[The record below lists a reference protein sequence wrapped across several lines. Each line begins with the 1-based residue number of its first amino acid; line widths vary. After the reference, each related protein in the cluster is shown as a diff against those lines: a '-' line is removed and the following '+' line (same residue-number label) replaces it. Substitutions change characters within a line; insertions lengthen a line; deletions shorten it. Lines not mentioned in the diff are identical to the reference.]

1 MVTAA
6 VLAAACFLWLLWS
19 GMIPNGRTDGKPAF
33 PVLSPINMAVSQLN
47 AAYKDRLADLQ
58 DGDYHEIQFQG
69 QGPDWHSILAVF
81 ACKISQGS
89 EAMELSSLNEDQA
102 GLLEQVFWDM
112 VLLSPRLERI
122 EGENY
127 SEESLFL
134 SAGTRSPEEMASV
147 YNFTGA
153 QKKAL
158 SALLAH
164 PEITDRWLCDLT
176 SQTPEAAALLSA
188 LPGDLSPER
197 RAVVEVAC
205 SLVGKVN
212 YFWGGK
218 SRVLGWDSR
227 WGGVRKVTASG
238 SVSSGLYRPYGLDCS
253 GFVDWVFF
261 NASAGQYLISQ
272 GGGAR
277 AQHKACQDISW
288 EDALPGDLAFYP
300 EVNTSASWEVG
311 TARAIPWSSIVP
323 AEPTTWSSPPPVTF
337 QCWPVRCISAE
348 PCLYRNPLERSVW
361 NRSSFFSYGIY
372 IKKPVQ
378 THQILL

>member
-1 MVTAA
+1 
-6 VLAAACFLWLLWS
+6 
-19 GMIPNGRTDGKPAF
+19 
-33 PVLSPINMAVSQLN
+33 
-47 AAYKDRLADLQ
+47 
-58 DGDYHEIQFQG
+58 
-69 QGPDWHSILAVF
+69 
-81 ACKISQGS
+81 
-89 EAMELSSLNEDQA
+89 MELSSLNEDQA

-197 RAVVEVAC
+197 RTVVEVAC

-238 SVSSGLYRPYGLDCS
+238 SVSSGMYRP
-253 GFVDWVFF
+253 
-261 NASAGQYLISQ
+261 
-272 GGGAR
+272 
-277 AQHKACQDISW
+277 
-288 EDALPGDLAFYP
+288 
-300 EVNTSASWEVG
+300 
-311 TARAIPWSSIVP
+311 
-323 AEPTTWSSPPPVTF
+323 
-337 QCWPVRCISAE
+337 
-348 PCLYRNPLERSVW
+348 
-361 NRSSFFSYGIY
+361 
-372 IKKPVQ
+372 
-378 THQILL
+378 

>member
-1 MVTAA
+1 M
-6 VLAAACFLWLLWS
+6 
-19 GMIPNGRTDGKPAF
+19 R
-33 PVLSPINMAVSQLN
+33 
-47 AAYKDRLADLQ
+47 
-58 DGDYHEIQFQG
+58 
-69 QGPDWHSILAVF
+69 
-81 ACKISQGS
+81 
-89 EAMELSSLNEDQA
+89 
-102 GLLEQVFWDM
+102 
-112 VLLSPRLERI
+112 
-122 EGENY
+122 
-127 SEESLFL
+127 
-134 SAGTRSPEEMASV
+134 
-147 YNFTGA
+147 
-153 QKKAL
+153 
-158 SALLAH
+158 
-164 PEITDRWLCDLT
+164 
-176 SQTPEAAALLSA
+176 ALLSA

-300 EVNTSASWEVG
+300 EDEHIGIVG
-311 TARAIPWSSIVP
+311 GWDS
-323 AEPTTWSSPPPVTF
+323 
-337 QCWPVRCISAE
+337 QG
-348 PCLYRNPLERSVW
+348 NPLVIHCTSGANNVVITTASDFPVLARPLY
-361 NRSSFFSYGIY
+361 FSGAL
-372 IKKPVQ
+372 PVS
-378 THQILL
+378 

>member
-19 GMIPNGRTDGKPAF
+19 GMIPNGRTDRETGF
-33 PVLSPINMAVSQLN
+33 SGPVSINMAVSQLN

-127 SEESLFL
+127 SEESLSL

-300 EVNTSASWEVG
+300 EDEHIGIVG
-311 TARAIPWSSIVP
+311 GWDS
-323 AEPTTWSSPPPVTF
+323 
-337 QCWPVRCISAE
+337 QG
-348 PCLYRNPLERSVW
+348 NPLVIHCTSGANNVVITTASDFPVLARPLY
-361 NRSSFFSYGIY
+361 FSGAL
-372 IKKPVQ
+372 PVS
-378 THQILL
+378 

>member
-1 MVTAA
+1 
-6 VLAAACFLWLLWS
+6 
-19 GMIPNGRTDGKPAF
+19 
-33 PVLSPINMAVSQLN
+33 
-47 AAYKDRLADLQ
+47 
-58 DGDYHEIQFQG
+58 
-69 QGPDWHSILAVF
+69 
-81 ACKISQGS
+81 
-89 EAMELSSLNEDQA
+89 MELSSLNEDQA

-218 SRVLGWDSR
+218 SRVLGWDSPLGR
-227 WGGVRKVTASG
+227 STEGNRIGQCQFWPVPSLWLGLLRLCGLGV
-238 SVSSGLYRPYGLDCS
+238 
-253 GFVDWVFF
+253 
-261 NASAGQYLISQ
+261 
-272 GGGAR
+272 
-277 AQHKACQDISW
+277 
-288 EDALPGDLAFYP
+288 
-300 EVNTSASWEVG
+300 
-311 TARAIPWSSIVP
+311 
-323 AEPTTWSSPPPVTF
+323 F
-337 QCWPVRCISAE
+337 QCLGRTVP
-348 PCLYRNPLERSVW
+348 
-361 NRSSFFSYGIY
+361 
-372 IKKPVQ
+372 
-378 THQILL
+378 H

>member
-1 MVTAA
+1 MA
-6 VLAAACFLWLLWS
+6 
-19 GMIPNGRTDGKPAF
+19 GRTGKPAF

-300 EVNTSASWEVG
+300 EDEHIGIVG
-311 TARAIPWSSIVP
+311 GWDS
-323 AEPTTWSSPPPVTF
+323 
-337 QCWPVRCISAE
+337 QG
-348 PCLYRNPLERSVW
+348 NPLIIHCTSGANNVVITTASDFPVLARPLY
-361 NRSSFFSYGIY
+361 FSGAL
-372 IKKPVQ
+372 PVS
-378 THQILL
+378 

>member
-1 MVTAA
+1 
-6 VLAAACFLWLLWS
+6 
-19 GMIPNGRTDGKPAF
+19 
-33 PVLSPINMAVSQLN
+33 
-47 AAYKDRLADLQ
+47 
-58 DGDYHEIQFQG
+58 
-69 QGPDWHSILAVF
+69 
-81 ACKISQGS
+81 
-89 EAMELSSLNEDQA
+89 MELSSLNEDQA

-253 GFVDWVFF
+253 GFVDWVFY
-261 NASAGQYLISQ
+261 NATGGEYVIGH
-272 GGGAR
+272 GGGAT
-277 AQHKACQDISW
+277 AQHSYCEPIAW
-288 EDALPGDLAFYP
+288 EDALPGDLVFYP
-300 EVNTSASWEVG
+300 EDSHVGVVGGWDDDGQLLVIHCASSYNNTVITGLEG
-311 TARAIPWSSIVP
+311 FTSIGRP
-323 AEPTTWSSPPPVTF
+323 A
-337 QCWPVRCISAE
+337 
-348 PCLYRNPLERSVW
+348 YYN
-361 NRSSFFSYGIY
+361 
-372 IKKPVQ
+372 
-378 THQILL
+378 